1 MKKLVILTLVL
12 FSLSLSS
19 CYKDIIGK
27 CGVVIDHD
35 TYVPRQGGYMQ
46 FFLVVRFDDGT
57 KKRVPVETYDWVN
70 YSRGERICW

>member
-1 MKKLVILTLVL
+1 MKKITFALILIM
-12 FSLSLSS
+12 LSFTS

-35 TYVPRQGGYMQ
+35 TYVPRQGGYMRL
-46 FFLVVRFDDGT
+46 FLVVKFDDGT